1 MRGKEGFYSQRPTL
15 AELYEVDPDLF
26 EDMVLPEELDAGVLQ
41 VMILDQFG
49 ELDTIAH
56 TTTALRRFLAA
67 WSSAR
72 VAAWSR
78 QLQALNSEY
87 NPIHNYD
94 RTETETEAAH
104 SRGGSTFS
112 GSTKQT
118 GSDTQTN
125 AIQGYNSTSY
135 EPSEQ
140 VTRVPDLTNNSNSAT
155 QSTGAEDRSRTLHA
169 AGNIGVTTSQQMITA
184 ELEMRDRWTV
194 YGVVLEAF
202 RRDICV
208 GVW

>member
-94 RTETETEAAH
+94 RTDTETEAAH

-112 GSTKQT
+112 GSTRQT

-125 AIQGYNSTSY
+125 AVQGYNSTSY

-140 VTRVPDLTNNSNSAT
+140 VTRVPDLTNRSSSAT

-184 ELEMRDRWTV
+184 EMEMRDRWTV

>member
-1 MRGKEGFYSQRPTL
+1 MRGKKGFYSPRPTL
-15 AELYEVDPDLF
+15 AELYKEDPEMF
-26 EDMVLPEELDAGVLQ
+26 EDLVLPEELDAGVLQ

-49 ELDTIAH
+49 DLDTIAH

-72 VAAWSR
+72 VAGWSR
-78 QLQALNSEY
+78 QLQALNAEY

-140 VTRVPDLTNNSNSAT
+140 VTRVPDLTNKSNSAT

>member
-1 MRGKEGFYSQRPTL
+1 MRGKKGFYSPRPTL
-15 AELYEVDPDLF
+15 AELYEEDPDLF
-26 EDMVLPEELDAGVLQ
+26 EDLVLPEELDAGVLQ

-49 ELDTIAH
+49 DLDTIAH

-72 VAAWSR
+72 VAAWRR
-78 QLQALNSEY
+78 QLQALNAEY

-140 VTRVPDLTNNSNSAT
+140 VTRVPDLTNKSNSAT

>member
-1 MRGKEGFYSQRPTL
+1 MRGKKGFYSPRPTL

-26 EDMVLPEELDAGVLQ
+26 EDLVLPEQLDAGVLQ
-41 VMILDQFG
+41 TMILDQYG

-78 QLQALNSEY
+78 QLRALNAEY

-94 RTETETEAAH
+94 RTDTETETATAE
-104 SRGGSTFS
+104 GGSTFS
-112 GSTKQT
+112 GSTEQT
-118 GSDTQTN
+118 GTDTTVERVAGVNSEDFSDRGQMVRTPNLTN
-125 AIQGYNSTSY
+125 ANESETSSTDS
-135 EPSEQ
+135 SER
-140 VTRVPDLTNNSNSAT
+140 TREL
-155 QSTGAEDRSRTLHA
+155 RSQ
-169 AGNIGVTTSQQMITA
+169 GNIGVTTSQQMITA

>member
-1 MRGKEGFYSQRPTL
+1 MRFKRGFYKSRPTL
-15 AELYEVDPDLF
+15 QQLADDMPTLF
-26 EDMVLPEELDAGVLQ
+26 SEMQLPEGLELSTMTSL
-41 VMILDQFG
+41 ILLECG
-49 ELDTIAH
+49 ELDTVA
-56 TTTALRRFLAA
+56 TTADVLAA
-67 WSSAR
+67 YLPVWSASHLP
-72 VAAWSR
+72 AWSR
-78 QLQALNSEY
+78 MKDALEEEY

-140 VTRVPDLTNNSNSAT
+140 VTRVPDLTNKSNSAT

-169 AGNIGVTTSQQMITA
+169 AGNIGVTSSQDMLTQEV
-184 ELEMRDRWTV
+184 ELRSRWTI
-194 YGVVLEAF
+194 YGIILEAF
-202 RRDICV
+202 RTEICV
-208 GVW
+208 GVR

>member
-1 MRGKEGFYSQRPTL
+1 MRGKKGFYSPRPTL
-15 AELYEVDPDLF
+15 AELYEVDPDIF

-41 VMILDQFG
+41 VMILDQYG
-49 ELDTIAH
+49 DLDTIAH

-72 VAAWSR
+72 VAGWSR
-78 QLQALNSEY
+78 QLRALNAEY

-94 RTETETEAAH
+94 RTDTETETVTAEGE
-104 SRGGSTFS
+104 SSFTGSTEQS
-112 GSTKQT
+112 GT
-118 GSDTQTN
+118 DTTRESV
-125 AIQGYNSTSY
+125 AGYNSTGFENANS
-135 EPSEQ
+135 
-140 VTRVPDLTNNSNSAT
+140 VTRTPALRNDNQSETSSNDS
-155 QSTGAEDRSRTLHA
+155 SERSRELRSQ
-169 AGNIGVTTSQQMITA
+169 GNIGVTTSQQMITA